1 MRAVPS
7 AGRIVRSTVR
17 EPEPRIGTLSR
28 EVAAVLKRFALIL
41 TLAVLVAGVAS
52 TPGSTASF
60 NDSTPCPASGPLL
73 VCPTMYVGQPVH
85 LQLLAQNGCDVFRWE
100 IVNGG
105 LPAGLSMSSSGLVT
119 GTPTAAASTQP
130 WVIVHDL
137 TAPEGGPSWCGG
149 DNHSERQFV
158 FTVVGGGG
166 GTPTPPPPPPAPQPA
181 LQITTASLQK
191 ATVNTPYTV
200 TLAASGGGNLTWTMS
215 AGSLPAGLTLGSSG
229 VVSGT
234 PTGSGSY
241 TFTVRVDSGGR
252 SASKQL
258 GLVVVDKLTASLPA
272 EQTWE
277 VKRPLQ
283 ITINAKGGTPGYSWK
298 LTGTL
303 PENTGFIGNQG
314 NGSTSYLRGVPAQA
328 GTFPI
333 VLTVTDAD
341 GVSTQLTVTLSVAPK
356 LQVTTFSVGR
366 AQVGKRYRLALAS
379 AGGVGDTSW
388 TLAVGSLPAGLKLD
402 ADTGVISGKPRASGA
417 FRFTI
422 VVTDALE
429 AKAAMTYSLKIKRR

>member
-1 MRAVPS
+1 
-7 AGRIVRSTVR
+7 
-17 EPEPRIGTLSR
+17 
-28 EVAAVLKRFALIL
+28 VLKRFALIL

-52 TPGSTASF
+52 TPGLTASF
-60 NDSTPCPASGPLL
+60 NDSAPCPASGPLL

-85 LQLLAQNGCDVFRWE
+85 LQLLARNGCDVYRWE
-100 IVNGG
+100 IVNGS
-105 LPAGLSMSSSGLVT
+105 LPAGLAMSSSGLVT
-119 GTPTAAASTQP
+119 GTPTVAATTQP
-130 WVIVHDL
+130 WVWVHDL

-158 FTVVGGGG
+158 FTVVGGSG
-166 GTPTPPPPPPAPQPA
+166 GTPTPPPPPQPA
-181 LQITTASLQK
+181 LEITTASLQK
-191 ATVNTPYTV
+191 ATVSTPYAV

-234 PTGSGSY
+234 PTGAGSY

-283 ITINAKGGTPGYSWK
+283 IAINAKGGTPGYSWK

-341 GVSTQLTVTLSVAPK
+341 GASAQVTVTLSVAPK
-356 LQVTTFSVGR
+356 LQITAFTVGR
-366 AQVGKRYRLALAS
+366 AQVGKRYRLMLAS

-388 TLAVGSLPAGLKLD
+388 TLAVGSLPAGLKLNG
-402 ADTGVISGKPRASGA
+402 DTGVISGKPRASGV

-422 VVTDALE
+422 VVTDSLE
-429 AKAAMTYSLKIKRR
+429 AKAAMTYNLKVRRR